1 MHHRR
6 LFRECVAALLLV
18 LLFAASSEAAAKQVL
33 LLHSSETVSITSKE
47 AASLRANLNRDRVE
61 PVNFFEFVLNPFGF
75 TDPSDEGDLA
85 FLTSSF
91 ADRSNLDLIVTFGG
105 PAAAF
110 VRRYGRQVFSDTPVV
125 FAGLDRLW
133 LQDTPLAKNEAAVT
147 AANDFPRLVDEIL
160 LLLPQTSNLFIVMG
174 AGQLEQFWHGVL
186 QNELARFNG
195 RLALMWSDGLSLEAT
210 MQRAATLPPHTAIV
224 VLTVGADALG
234 TYSEERIFP
243 LLHAAANAP
252 LFSGSARAIGMGII
266 GGTMMSTEELGG
278 RASDVAARILN
289 GESPGA
295 IKMPTQ
301 LPDSPIFDWRELQR
315 WGISEKRLPPGSR
328 VLFKEP
334 TMWDRYKAYILGAVV
349 IVLAQSLLIMGLVVQ
364 RARRQ
369 HAENQVR
376 RSYKRIRQLAARL
389 ITAQDTERSRIAREL
404 HDDISQQVSALAMDL
419 AHLRGT
425 GDHESE
431 RRADTAFQRADRV
444 ASSLRDLAHQLH
456 PARLRFL
463 GLVGSV
469 EGLRKELSHSGIPI
483 TFTHENVPST
493 LSPDLTVCLFRVV
506 QETLQNALKYSN
518 AHEVT
523 VHLSGRPDGLTLLI
537 ADDGI
542 GFDVDAAW
550 GNGLGLVSVRERVEA
565 VGGSFEIRSAP
576 GAGTRF
582 KITVP
587 VEVVQAARETVAS

>member
-1 MHHRR
+1 MHRCRVRR
-6 LFRECVAALLLV
+6 ALFAALLL
-18 LLFAASSEAAAKQVL
+18 LLLIAASSEAAAKQVL
-33 LLHSSETVSITSKE
+33 ILHSSETISTTGKQ
-47 AASLRANLNRDRVE
+47 AASFRANLNHDRVE
-61 PVNFFEFVLNPFGF
+61 PVSFFEFVLNPFGF
-75 TDPSDEGDLA
+75 TNPSNEGDLA
-85 FLTSSF
+85 FLTASF
-91 ADRSNLDLIVTFGG
+91 ADRPKPDLIVTFAG
-105 PAAAF
+105 PAATFA
-110 VRRYGRQVFSDTPVV
+110 RRYCRQMFPDTPIIFSSV
-125 FAGLDRLW
+125 DQQW
-133 LQDTPLAKNEAAVT
+133 LQGVPLAEYEAAVT
-147 AANDFPRLVDEIL
+147 VANDFPRFVDDIL

-224 VLTVGADALG
+224 VLSVGADALG

-243 LLHAAANAP
+243 ALHAAANAP
-252 LFSGSARAIGMGII
+252 LFSGSAAAMGLGIV
-266 GGTMMSTEELGG
+266 GGALMSTEELGR

-295 IKMPTQ
+295 IKTPTQ
-301 LPDSPIFDWRELQR
+301 LLGAPIFDWRELQR
-315 WGISEKRLPPGSR
+315 WGISEARLPPGSR

-334 TMWDRYKAYILGAVV
+334 TMWDRYKAYIVGAVA
-349 IVLAQSLLIMGLVVQ
+349 IVLAQSFLIVGLLVQ
-364 RARRQ
+364 RTKRQ
-369 HAENQVR
+369 QAENQVR
-376 RSYKRIRQLAARL
+376 RSYRRIRELGARL
-389 ITAQDTERSRIAREL
+389 IKAQDTERSRIAREL
-404 HDDISQQVSALAMDL
+404 HDDISQQVSALAIDL
-419 AHLRGT
+419 ARLRGT

-431 RRADTAFQRADRV
+431 RLADTAFQRADHV

-456 PARLRFL
+456 PARLRLL

-483 TFTHENVPST
+483 TFTHENVPT
-493 LSPDLTVCLFRVV
+493 VSPDLTVCLFRVI

-565 VGGSFEIRSAP
+565 VGGSVEIRSAP
-576 GAGTRF
+576 GAGTH
-582 KITVP
+582 ITITAP
-587 VEVVQAARETVAS
+587 VE